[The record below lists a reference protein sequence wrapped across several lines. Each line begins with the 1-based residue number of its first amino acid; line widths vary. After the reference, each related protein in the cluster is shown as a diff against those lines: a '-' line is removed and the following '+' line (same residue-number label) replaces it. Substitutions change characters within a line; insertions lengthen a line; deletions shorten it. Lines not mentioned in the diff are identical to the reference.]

1 MSLDRQSIEKRDFP
15 ISRRGYETVAVDEHL
30 AQVAAEVEALKAATP
45 APEAAASLASSASDR
60 IRGIVEAAETTAAE
74 IERSARD
81 DAEAVRAAAASD
93 AAAARDAASSEAQA
107 HVAEVQEATRVMLER
122 IGTLENVVT
131 GLLTNV
137 RSAAGGIGADL
148 ATLHAQ
154 VAQVGGLGSGAP
166 ARTTE
171 PPAPDPTSAPEPTPA
186 PVAPSGAVATT
197 TESQAPVAPPAPPDP
212 APVAGEPVDPGTV
225 DGTLV
230 EGGDAAADEPLA
242 PELPLSDLPPAQR
255 STDVAGARMVALNLV
270 LDGVPRE
277 EIEAHLEE
285 RYALDDCAALLDELY
300 EKQGG

>member
-30 AQVAAEVEALKAATP
+30 AQIAAEVEALKASTP

-81 DAEAVRAAAASD
+81 EADAARASAAAD
-93 AAAARDAASSEAQA
+93 AAATREAASSEAQA

-171 PPAPDPTSAPEPTPA
+171 QPTPEPTPA

-197 TESQAPVAPPAPPDP
+197 TEPQPPAAPPAPPAAHDAPDEP
-212 APVAGEPVDPGTV
+212 ADPGVV
-225 DGTLV
+225 DGTFV
-230 EGGDAAADEPLA
+230 EGGEPAADEPVA

-277 EIEAHLEE
+277 EIEAHLDE
-285 RYALDDCAALLDELY
+285 RYALDDRAALLDELY

>member
-30 AQVAAEVEALKAATP
+30 AGLAAEVEALKAGTP
-45 APEAAASLASSASDR
+45 APEATASLASSASER

-74 IERSARD
+74 IEQAAQD
-81 DAEAVRAAAASD
+81 DADEARASAAQD
-93 AAAARDAASSEAQA
+93 AAATREAASSEAQA
-107 HVAEVQEATRVMLER
+107 HVAAVQQATSLMLER
-122 IGTLENVVT
+122 IGALETVVT

-154 VAQVGGLGSGAP
+154 VAEVGGLGTGAP
-166 ARTTE
+166 ERVAE
-171 PPAPDPTSAPEPTPA
+171 PPAAPEATPA
-186 PVAPSGAVATT
+186 PVAPTGAVAPP
-197 TESQAPVAPPAPPDP
+197 EPAPTVVEPASPAPPE
-212 APVAGEPVDPGTV
+212 AELAAEPEPDSV

-230 EGGDAAADEPLA
+230 DADELAA

-270 LDGVPRE
+270 LDGVPRD
-277 EIEAHLEE
+277 EIEAHLDE
-285 RYALDDCAALLDELY
+285 RYALEDRAALLDELY
-300 EKQGG
+300 ARQGG